1 MTKYIG
7 SIICEIRP
15 KFPEKGTKEY
25 DDYLKTITSRDI
37 LEEDEDA
44 PVAQPG

>member
-7 SIICEIRP
+7 MIICEIRP
-15 KFPEKGTKEY
+15 KFPEKGTKEHE
-25 DDYLKTITSRDI
+25 DFLKELD
-37 LEEDEDA
+37 EEKDA